1 MERPDSALQARV
13 AREGIEV
20 RASTIPGAGQGV
32 FATMRL
38 PANRVIGLY
47 RGEIITMQEFDA
59 RYPNGELGEYVLQI
73 SRDTFIDARDP
84 ARGNWTRYVNDG
96 HLADGRNL
104 CNLSFTARSGLRTK
118 RPIEVGEE
126 LFVSYGPHYFSN

>member
-1 MERPDSALQARV
+1 MPRPDSELQVRV
-13 AREGIEV
+13 AQQGVEV

-47 RGEIITMQEFDA
+47 RGETITPQEFDA
-59 RYPNGELGEYVLQI
+59 RYPQGTLGEYVLQI
-73 SRDTFIDARDP
+73 SRDRFIDARDP
-84 ARGNWTRYVNDG
+84 AHGNWTRYVNDG

-104 CNLSFTARSGLRTK
+104 CNLSFTPRAGLRTK
-118 RPIEVGEE
+118 RPIEIGEE
-126 LFVSYGPHYFSN
+126 LFVSYGPHYF